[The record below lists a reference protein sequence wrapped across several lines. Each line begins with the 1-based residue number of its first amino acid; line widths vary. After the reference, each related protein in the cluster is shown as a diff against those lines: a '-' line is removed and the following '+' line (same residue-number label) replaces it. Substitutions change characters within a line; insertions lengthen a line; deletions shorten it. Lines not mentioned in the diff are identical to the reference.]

1 MKKYAL
7 IIFVISMLLLFS
19 GVHFA
24 GILSAI
30 LPSDEIGI
38 IGGADRPTANFLIG
52 KLLNDGGLLV
62 LFGLPTAFCSLFALI
77 LSRPIKKSCHL
88 PTSAT
93 ALGLSACTSFGAYS
107 LLIFASCF
115 FLTDPSKHPIAFP
128 ASVACGMIALIGFIL
143 LMALYCKLRGKKPSV
158 LGVFFDAGFA
168 LMYMPAFFWS
178 YNSLYRLL
186 LSIA

>member
-62 LFGLPTAFCSLFALI
+62 LFGLPTAFCSLIALI

-93 ALGLSACTSFGAYS
+93 ALSLSVCASLGAYS
-107 LLIFASCF
+107 LFIFASCF
-115 FLTDPSKHPIAFP
+115 FPSTPSKHPIRFP
-128 ASVACGMIALIGFIL
+128 ASVACGMLALIGFIL

-158 LGVFFDAGFA
+158 LGVFFDAAFA

>member
-77 LSRPIKKSCHL
+77 LSHPIKKSCHL

-93 ALGLSACTSFGAYS
+93 ALSLSACASLGAYS
-107 LLIFASCF
+107 LFTFASCF

-143 LMALYCKLRGKKPSV
+143 LTALYCKLRGKKPSV
-158 LGVFFDAGFA
+158 LGVFFDAAFA